1 MSCLWRKAGQKRSG
15 KTEIAMENKVKTDQ
29 IGIIGAG
36 ELGQALGHVLEK
48 AGAQVLYYD
57 REDDR
62 TTTASIGNVVVAC
75 NLLLICVP
83 SWANRE
89 VAKDISKH
97 IDPQNPPLVISLS
110 KGVEK
115 GFVTIDQVLAE
126 TLPHGTP
133 YGLIYGPMLANELVA
148 HQMGSGVLALSEIE
162 YGNTVRDI
170 FAKARVYL
178 ELSSDMRGTAISG
191 VLRSVYAI
199 AFGMCDGLKLGAN
212 ARGRLSVMVLR
223 EMKRIL
229 SGLGANPDTA
239 ESLAGLGDLL
249 AAGTGEASFNY
260 RVGRSIA
267 ERIADSTIHSEGLS
281 TLQEISHVL
290 KLSDYPLISLLDK
303 LIYHYGDPH
312 EFQQLLE
319 I

>member
-1 MSCLWRKAGQKRSG
+1 
-15 KTEIAMENKVKTDQ
+15 MENKVKTDQ

-48 AGAQVLYYD
+48 AGSQVLYYD

-62 TTTASIGNVVVAC
+62 TTTASIRDVVMAC
-75 NLLLICVP
+75 DLLLICVP

-89 VAKDISKH
+89 VAKDIAKH
-97 IDPQNPPLVISLS
+97 LNPQHQPLVISLS

-126 TLPHGTP
+126 SLPHGTP

-148 HQMGSGVLALSEIE
+148 HQMGSGVLALSETG

-178 ELSSDMRGTAISG
+178 ELSSDVHGTALSG
-191 VLRSVYAI
+191 VLRNVYAM

-212 ARGRLSVMVLR
+212 ARGRLSVMILH

-229 SGLGANPDTA
+229 NDLGANPETA

-249 AAGTGEASFNY
+249 AAGTGDSSFNY

-267 ERIADSTIHSEGLS
+267 ERIADGDIRSEGLS
-281 TLQEISHVL
+281 TLQELPHVL
-290 KLSDYPLISLLDK
+290 KISDYPVVNLLDK
-303 LIYHYGDPH
+303 LIYRYGDPH

>member
-1 MSCLWRKAGQKRSG
+1 MDSKMQ
-15 KTEIAMENKVKTDQ
+15 TEQ

-48 AGAQVLYYD
+48 AGSQVLYYD

-62 TTTASIGNVVVAC
+62 TTTASIRDVVSAC
-75 NLLLICVP
+75 SLLLICVP
-83 SWANRE
+83 SWANRD
-89 VAKDISKH
+89 VAKDIAKH
-97 IDPQNPPLVISLS
+97 INPQNPPLVISLS

-148 HQMGSGVLALSEIE
+148 HMMGSGVLALSDLE
-162 YGNTVRDI
+162 YGNIVRDK
-170 FAKARVYL
+170 FATARVYL
-178 ELSSDMRGTAISG
+178 ELSSDVHGTALSG
-191 VLRSVYAI
+191 VLRNVYAM
-199 AFGMCDGLKLGAN
+199 AFGMCDGLKLGSN
-212 ARGRLSVMVLR
+212 ARGRLSVMVLH

-229 SGLGANPDTA
+229 KDLDADPATA

-249 AAGTGEASFNY
+249 AAGMGDASFNY

-267 ERIADSTIHSEGLS
+267 ERIADGDVHSEGLS
-281 TLQEISHVL
+281 TLREMPHVL
-290 KLSDYPLISLLDK
+290 KLSDYPVINLLDK

>member
-1 MSCLWRKAGQKRSG
+1 M
-15 KTEIAMENKVKTDQ
+15 KTEQ
-29 IGIIGAG
+29 IGVIGAG

-48 AGAQVLYYD
+48 TGVQVLYYD
-57 REDDR
+57 HEDSR
-62 TTTASIGNVVVAC
+62 TTTASIGDVVVAC
-75 NLLLICVP
+75 STQSL
-83 SWANRE
+83 
-89 VAKDISKH
+89 
-97 IDPQNPPLVISLS
+97 PLVISLS

-115 GFVTIDQVLAE
+115 SFVTMDYVLRD
-126 TLPHGTP
+126 TLPKGTP

-148 HQMGSGVLALSEIE
+148 HMMGSGVLALSEME

-178 ELSSDMRGTAISG
+178 ELTDDLHGTAISG
-191 VLRSVYAI
+191 VLKNVYAI

-229 SGLGANPDTA
+229 RDLGSNPETA

-249 AAGTGEASFNY
+249 AAGTGDSSFNY
-260 RVGRSIA
+260 RVGRSIV
-267 ERIADSTIHSEGLS
+267 ERIADGNVKSEGLT
-281 TLQEISHVL
+281 TLQELPHVV
-290 KLSDYPLISLLDK
+290 KLSEYPLANLLDK
-303 LIYHYGDPH
+303 LVYHYGDPH

>member
-1 MSCLWRKAGQKRSG
+1 MD
-15 KTEIAMENKVKTDQ
+15 TTQ
-29 IGIIGAG
+29 IGVIGAG

-48 AGAQVLYYD
+48 AGSQVLYYD
-57 REDDR
+57 RDDSR
-62 TTTASIGNVVVAC
+62 TTTASIGDVVTAC
-75 NLLLICVP
+75 QLLLICVP

-97 IDPQNPPLVISLS
+97 MNPQNPPLVISVS

-115 GFVTIDQVLAE
+115 GFVTMDRVLHDS
-126 TLPHGTP
+126 LPQGTP

-148 HQMGSGVLALSEIE
+148 HMMGSGVLALSEAS
-162 YGNTVRDI
+162 YGSTVREL

-178 ELSSDMRGTAISG
+178 ELSSDVHGTAVSG
-191 VLRSVYAI
+191 VLKNLYAI
-199 AFGMCDGLKLGAN
+199 AFGMNDGLKLGAN

-229 SGLGANPDTA
+229 QDVGANAETA
-239 ESLAGLGDLL
+239 EGLAGLGDLL
-249 AAGTGEASFNY
+249 AAGTGDSSFNY

-267 ERIADSTIHSEGLS
+267 ERIADENVKSEGLS
-281 TLQEISHVL
+281 TLQELPHVI
-290 KLSDYPLISLLDK
+290 KLEEYPLAHLLDK

-312 EFQQLLE
+312 ELQLLLE
-319 I
+319 S

>member
-1 MSCLWRKAGQKRSG
+1 M
-15 KTEIAMENKVKTDQ
+15 KTEQ
-29 IGIIGAG
+29 IGVIGAG

-48 AGAQVLYYD
+48 TGVQVLYYD
-57 REDDR
+57 HEDSR
-62 TTTASIGNVVVAC
+62 TTTASIGDVVVAC
-75 NLLLICVP
+75 SILLVCVP
-83 SWANRE
+83 SWAHRD
-89 VAKDISKH
+89 VAKAISKH
-97 IDPQNPPLVISLS
+97 ANPQSLPLVISLS

-115 GFVTIDQVLAE
+115 SFVTMDYVLRD
-126 TLPHGTP
+126 TLPKGTP

-148 HQMGSGVLALSEIE
+148 HMMGSGVLALSEME

-178 ELSSDMRGTAISG
+178 ELTDDLHGTAISG
-191 VLRSVYAI
+191 VLKNVYAI

-229 SGLGANPDTA
+229 RDLGSNPETA

-249 AAGTGEASFNY
+249 AAGTGDSSFNY
-260 RVGRSIA
+260 RVGRSIV
-267 ERIADSTIHSEGLS
+267 ERIADGNVKSEGLT
-281 TLQEISHVL
+281 TLQELPHVV
-290 KLSDYPLISLLDK
+290 KLSEYPLANLLDK
-303 LIYHYGDPH
+303 LVYHYGDPH